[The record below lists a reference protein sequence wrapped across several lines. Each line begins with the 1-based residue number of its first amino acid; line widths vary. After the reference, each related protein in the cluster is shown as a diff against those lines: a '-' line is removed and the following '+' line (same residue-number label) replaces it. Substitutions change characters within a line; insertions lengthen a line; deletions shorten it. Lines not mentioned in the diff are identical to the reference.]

1 MRIDFFEEFPNDENL
16 KKAKL
21 VNFDSTIY
29 IAAKSFQEFQLLKK
43 RLNKINPKLEAG
55 YWPILEKSY
64 WISPFS
70 YSYELK
76 NLLKDFEQNK
86 LATKKLKVLVDLEL
100 PFLNKKLFFVNLFSF
115 FRNKKLIKKIFKNP
129 DQLKID
135 ILTAEYPVSSKLHQK
150 ILQWL
155 GLSYPVEKFPHKKIM
170 MFYSSIIEN
179 KNTQNSIKQIIIK
192 KSKQYGQHFQVG
204 LGTIA
209 IGILG
214 NEPILSPENLDKDLV
229 FLNKHGIETAVIFRL
244 GGLNKKYLKIIKKY
258 L

>member
-1 MRIDFFEEFPNDENL
+1 MRIDFFEEFPDDENL

-21 VNFDSTIY
+21 INFNSTIY
-29 IAAKSFQEFQLLKK
+29 IAAKSFRKFQLLRK
-43 RLNKINPKLEAG
+43 RLNEVNPKLEAG

-70 YSYELK
+70 YTYELK
-76 NLLKDFEQNK
+76 NLFNDLEQNK

-115 FRNKKLIKKIFKNP
+115 FRNKKLIKKIFKNS
-129 DQLKID
+129 DRLKID
-135 ILTAEYPVSSKLHQK
+135 ILTAEYAPFSGLHQK

-155 GLSYPVEKFPHKKIM
+155 GVSYPVEKFPHKKII
-170 MFYSSIIEN
+170 MFYSSMIKN
-179 KNTQNSIKQIIIK
+179 KDSQNSIKQIIIE
-192 KSKQYGQHFQVG
+192 KSKQYRQHFQVG

-209 IGILG
+209 TGILG
-214 NEPILSPENLDKDLV
+214 DEPILSPKNLDKDLA
-229 FLNKHGIETAVIFRL
+229 FLKKHGIETAVIFRL
-244 GGLNKKYLKIIKKY
+244 GGLNKEYLKIIKKY